1 MLAEPTGP
9 EVHYDPRSSRR
20 DKNLFAAVFLIGGAA
35 IVLSKL
41 LKLHTAVPVVGA
53 VVSLITYAVLVIRVD
68 KFRLRED
75 RAGDNAYYLGFLFT
89 LTSLSYALWAFQV
102 GGEGAVRDV
111 IGNFA
116 LALVSTIIGL
126 AIRVWFQQLRDDPV
140 EFEHEARLSLAEAAV
155 EVRRQLIAVSDDI
168 GLLRQR
174 VHDELSHNFIR
185 NAKDLNDAALGTMR
199 QVAEAHSQWLATTA
213 AELKTDREA
222 VTQLSTGVRASLTKL
237 VKVLETQAE
246 AIETAE
252 FPTDALRKRI
262 EAAVVAMDQ
271 FVSKETER
279 AERQTKIASDTDE
292 ILSRLLAAAKDLEP
306 SVKAVVSAAD
316 ATVAS
321 VHTTSEAVKR
331 LSDSVDEAAKSV
343 RSMTTT
349 TLNEVATL
357 AVTAK
362 QLQEETK
369 TAASALSSSVVE
381 MSGDVVKVKKAL
393 VQTVD
398 DIRRELDG
406 GRS

>member
-1 MLAEPTGP
+1 
-9 EVHYDPRSSRR
+9 
-20 DKNLFAAVFLIGGAA
+20 
-35 IVLSKL
+35 
-41 LKLHTAVPVVGA
+41 
-53 VVSLITYAVLVIRVD
+53 
-68 KFRLRED
+68 
-75 RAGDNAYYLGFLFT
+75 
-89 LTSLSYALWAFQV
+89 LSYALWAFQV